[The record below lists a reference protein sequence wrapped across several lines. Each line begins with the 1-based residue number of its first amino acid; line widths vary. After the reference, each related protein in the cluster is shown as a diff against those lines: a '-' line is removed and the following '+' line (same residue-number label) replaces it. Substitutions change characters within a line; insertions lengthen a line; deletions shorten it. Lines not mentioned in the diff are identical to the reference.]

1 MDQIKV
7 GPPLDASP
15 DENETSRSLAFQVAS
30 ATVFRLFLNTA
41 RRFIYPF
48 APAFSRG
55 LGVPLTAITSLIALN
70 QVTGLMSLLFGPLS
84 DRWGYRT
91 MMVAGLA
98 LLAVGMTGA
107 GLFPC
112 YLMVL
117 LGLFLAGLGKSI
129 FDPALQAYVGAR
141 VPFRRR
147 GLVVGVMETAWA
159 GSSFI
164 GIPFLG
170 LLMERFGWRS
180 SFLFL
185 GFMGIS
191 GSILLPFLFYRDQ
204 RQNRTDQALVHLF
217 RSWAAL
223 FRYRPAAGV
232 LGMVFLLSVANDNFF
247 VIYGSWLEEGFHLSL
262 VALGFSTSV
271 IGFAELA
278 GEGFTAFFG
287 DRIGLK
293 KALIAGLI
301 VSFGGYGLLPLAETL
316 FVALLFLFVV
326 FLGVEISVVCAI
338 SLSTELLPGAR
349 ATMMAGFMA
358 AASTGRVFGALLGG
372 NVWKAGG
379 IGGISLVSVLLTAAG
394 LGLLLWGL
402 KEWRPEIHS

>member
-1 MDQIKV
+1 
-7 GPPLDASP
+7 LDASRS
-15 DENETSRSLAFQVAS
+15 ENKTPGHLVFQVAS

-48 APAFSRG
+48 APALSRG

-70 QVTGLMSLLFGPLS
+70 QVTGLMSLLFGPLT

-91 MMVAGLA
+91 MMVAGLG

-107 GLFPC
+107 GIVPC
-112 YLMVL
+112 YVVILV
-117 LGLFLAGLGKSI
+117 GLFMAGLGKSI

-147 GLVVGVMETAWA
+147 GLVVGVMETSWA

-185 GFMGIS
+185 GFMGLA
-191 GSILLPFLFYRDQ
+191 GSILLPLLFDRDE
-204 RQNRTDQALVHLF
+204 RHSRTGQAFIHLL

-223 FRYRPAAGV
+223 FRYRPATGV

-271 IGFAELA
+271 IGFAEFA

-293 KALIAGLI
+293 NAIAAGLI
-301 VSFGGYGLLPLAETL
+301 VSFVGYGLVPLAQTL
-316 FVALLFLFVV
+316 SVALLFLFIV

-338 SLSTELLPGAR
+338 SLSTELLPTAR

-358 AASTGRVFGALLGG
+358 AASIGRVFGALLGG
-372 NVWKAGG
+372 NVWKGGG
-379 IGGISLVSVLLTAAG
+379 IQGISVVSVFLTAAG
-394 LGLLLWGL
+394 LGLLFWGL
-402 KEWRPEIHS
+402 KEWRPEVPS

>member
-1 MDQIKV
+1 LN
-7 GPPLDASP
+7 PSS
-15 DENETSRSLAFQVAS
+15 DENKIPGRLVFQVAS

-48 APAFSRG
+48 APALSRG

-70 QVTGLMSLLFGPLS
+70 QLTGLMSLLFGPLS

-91 MMVAGLA
+91 MMVAGLV

-107 GLFPC
+107 GVFP
-112 YLMVL
+112 YYFVVL
-117 LGLFLAGLGKSI
+117 VGLFMAGLGKSI
-129 FDPALQAYVGAR
+129 FDPALQAYVGSR

-147 GLVVGVMETAWA
+147 GLVIGVMETAWA
-159 GSSFI
+159 GSSFV

-185 GFMGIS
+185 GLMGLA
-191 GSILLPFLFYRDQ
+191 GSVLLPVLFDRDPDHKK
-204 RQNRTDQALVHLF
+204 TEQALVHLF
-217 RSWAAL
+217 RSWAEL

-232 LGMVFLLSVANDNFF
+232 LGMIFFLSVANDNFF
-247 VIYGSWLEEGFHLSL
+247 VIYGLWLEEGFHLSL
-262 VALGFSTSV
+262 VALGLSTSV
-271 IGFAELA
+271 IGLAELG

-293 KALIAGLI
+293 KALAAGL
-301 VSFGGYGLLPLAETL
+301 VLSCLGYGLVPFAGTL
-316 FVALLFLFVV
+316 TVALLFLFIV
-326 FLGVEISVVCAI
+326 FLGVEVSVVCAI
-338 SLSTELLPGAR
+338 SVSTELLPGAR

-358 AASTGRVFGALLGG
+358 AASIGRVFGALLGG
-372 NVWKAGG
+372 NVWQAGG
-379 IGGISLVSVLLTAAG
+379 IAGVSAVSVLLTGVG
-394 LGLLLWGL
+394 LGLLWWGL
-402 KEWRPEIHS
+402 RRWGPEIHS

>member
-1 MDQIKV
+1 M
-7 GPPLDASP
+7 
-15 DENETSRSLAFQVAS
+15 AS

-48 APAFSRG
+48 APALSRG

-91 MMVAGLA
+91 MMVAGLV

-107 GLFPC
+107 GIFPC

-117 LGLFLAGLGKSI
+117 VGLFMAGLGKSI

-141 VPFRRR
+141 VPFSRR
-147 GLVVGVMETAWA
+147 GLAVGVMETAWA

-185 GFMGIS
+185 GFMGLA
-191 GSILLPFLFYRDQ
+191 GSILLPLLFDRDQ
-204 RQNRTDQALVHLF
+204 TDKQTGQALMHLF
-217 RSWAAL
+217 QSWAAL

-271 IGFAELA
+271 IGIAELA

-293 KALIAGLI
+293 KALTAGLI
-301 VSFGGYGLLPLAETL
+301 VACAGYGLVPFAESL
-316 FVALLFLFVV
+316 SVALFFLFIV
-326 FLGVEISVVCAI
+326 FVGVEISVVCAI
-338 SLSTELLPGAR
+338 SVSTELLPGAR

-358 AASTGRVFGALLGG
+358 AASIGRVFGALLGG
-372 NVWKAGG
+372 NVWQAGG
-379 IGGISLVSVLLTAAG
+379 IAGISVVSVFLTAAG
-394 LGLLLWGL
+394 LVLLLWVL
-402 KEWRPEIHS
+402 KDWRPEIPS

>member
-1 MDQIKV
+1 
-7 GPPLDASP
+7 LNASA
-15 DENETSRSLAFQVAS
+15 DDNETSGHLTSQVAS

-48 APAFSRG
+48 APALSRG
-55 LGVPLTAITSLIALN
+55 LGVPLTAVTSLIALN

-84 DRWGYRT
+84 DRWGYRR

-107 GLFPC
+107 GIFPC
-112 YLMVL
+112 YLMVFV
-117 LGLFLAGLGKSI
+117 GLFMAGLGKSI

-147 GLVVGVMETAWA
+147 GLAIGVMETAWA

-180 SFLFL
+180 SFVFL
-185 GFMGIS
+185 GLMGLA
-191 GSILLPFLFYRDQ
+191 GSIFLPLLFDRDQ
-204 RQNRTDQALVHLF
+204 VDKRMDQAFIHLF
-217 RSWAAL
+217 RSWVAL
-223 FRYRPAAGV
+223 FRYRPAGGV
-232 LGMVFLLSVANDNFF
+232 LGTVFLLSVANDNFF

-271 IGFAELA
+271 IGFAEFA

-287 DRIGLK
+287 DRIGLR
-293 KALIAGLI
+293 KALTSGLI
-301 VSFGGYGLLPLAETL
+301 VACAGYGLVPFAESLWTAL
-316 FVALLFLFVV
+316 FSLFVV

-338 SLSTELLPGAR
+338 SVSTELLPDAR

-358 AASTGRVFGALLGG
+358 AASIGRVFGALLGG
-372 NVWKAGG
+372 NVWQAGG
-379 IGGISLVSVLLTAAG
+379 IAGISVLSVFLTAAG
-394 LGLLLWGL
+394 LVLLLWGL
-402 KEWRPEIHS
+402 KQWRPEIPS

>member
-1 MDQIKV
+1 
-7 GPPLDASP
+7 LDASRS
-15 DENETSRSLAFQVAS
+15 ENKTPGHLVFQVAS

-48 APAFSRG
+48 APALSRG

-70 QVTGLMSLLFGPLS
+70 QVTGLMSLLFGPLT

-91 MMVAGLA
+91 MMVAGLG

-107 GLFPC
+107 GIVPC
-112 YLMVL
+112 YVVILV
-117 LGLFLAGLGKSI
+117 GLFMAGLGKSI

-147 GLVVGVMETAWA
+147 GLVVGVMETSWA

-185 GFMGIS
+185 GFMGLA
-191 GSILLPFLFYRDQ
+191 GSILLPLLFDRDE
-204 RQNRTDQALVHLF
+204 RHSRTGQAFIHLL

-223 FRYRPAAGV
+223 FRYRPATGV

-271 IGFAELA
+271 IGFAEFA

-293 KALIAGLI
+293 NAIAAGLI
-301 VSFGGYGLLPLAETL
+301 VSFVGYGLVPLAHTL
-316 FVALLFLFVV
+316 SVALLFLFIV

-338 SLSTELLPGAR
+338 SLSTELLPTAR

-358 AASTGRVFGALLGG
+358 AASIGRVFGALLGG

-379 IGGISLVSVLLTAAG
+379 IQGISVVSVFLTAAG
-394 LGLLLWGL
+394 LGLLFWGL
-402 KEWRPEIHS
+402 KEWRPEVPS